1 MVGKFSGCLI
11 KLWKITVRESILV
24 LMQGVWHEH
33 GERVAHNHPRHHLT
47 RVWYGFIR
55 SLAILGWV
63 GLSHLELLGTMSRS
77 RLDWGSSD
85 FVNRSGV
92 HDVRNL
98 YVDRLSS
105 FAFHL
110 CLQGGDGPQI
120 SWPHVPRMSEIHRLP
135 NLRSVYPRSP
145 WLWLL
150 LRDTRPEELDPE
162 LPRHRVSSSQ
172 LCSVWTKPTGVCAS
186 D

>member
-1 MVGKFSGCLI
+1 MLIKVGKFSGCLI

-24 LMQGVWHEH
+24 LMQGEWHEH
-33 GERVAHNHPRHHLT
+33 GERAAHPHHHLT

-85 FVNRSGV
+85 FVNGSGV
-92 HDVRNL
+92 HDVGNL
-98 YVDRLSS
+98 YMHRLSAFS
-105 FAFHL
+105 FHL
-110 CLQGGDGPQI
+110 GLQCRDGPQI
-120 SWPHVPRMSEIHRLP
+120 SWPHMPRVSEIHRLP

-145 WLWLL
+145 WRWFL
-150 LRDTRPEELDPE
+150 LRHTRPEQLDPE
-162 LPRHRVSSSQ
+162 LPRHHVQ
-172 LCSVWTKPTGVCAS
+172 
-186 D
+186 